1 MNASAF
7 PHRVCTDCNNG
18 RVIATGS
25 AVRSGVRERKR
36 IATRNAIQRAVLT
49 LALER
54 GFDRVTVEEISQA
67 AGVSPRT
74 FFNYFPTKEA
84 AVIGDVPE
92 MPGED
97 AIARF
102 VEAGPEESMLDG
114 IRDLLLATVDQE
126 PNPDGADIE
135 SLRRML
141 LREHPYLFTLRLAG
155 MKQLE
160 QELVTVVKRR
170 LTRDDPQLARDPARL
185 HSRARLVTF
194 VAFAGIRHAWTCW
207 AETGGRGALAD
218 RLMDS
223 FGELHEL
230 VRAEGA

>member
-1 MNASAF
+1 M
-7 PHRVCTDCNNG
+7 
-18 RVIATGS
+18 IATTP
-25 AVRSGVRERKR
+25 APERSGVRERKR
-36 IATRNAIQRAVLT
+36 LATRNAIQRAVLA

-54 GFDRVTVEEISQA
+54 GFDGVTVEEISHV

-92 MPGED
+92 MPDEE
-97 AIARF
+97 AIERF
-102 VEAGPEESMLDG
+102 VAAGPEQPMLEG
-114 IRDLLLATVDQE
+114 IRDLLLSTVDQE

-135 SLRRML
+135 TLRRKL
-141 LREHPYLFTLRLAG
+141 LREHPHLFSLRMAS

-160 QELVTVVKRR
+160 LELVSVMERR
-170 LTRDDPQLARDPARL
+170 LTRDDGLLAEDPERL
-185 HSRARLVTF
+185 HSRARLVTY

-207 AETGGRGALAD
+207 AETGGHGSLAN
-218 RLMDS
+218 RLTDS

-230 VRAEGA
+230 VSDESR

>member
-1 MNASAF
+1 MIAAS
-7 PHRVCTDCNNG
+7 PT
-18 RVIATGS
+18 
-25 AVRSGVRERKR
+25 VRNGVRERKR

-49 LALER
+49 LALDR
-54 GFDRVTVEEISQA
+54 GFDGVTVEEISHA

-84 AVIGDVPE
+84 AVIGDLPE
-92 MPGED
+92 MPGPD
-97 AIARF
+97 AIERF
-102 VEAGPEESMLDG
+102 VEAGPGESMLDG

-135 SLRRML
+135 SLRRTL
-141 LREHPYLFTLRLAG
+141 LREHPYLFTLRMAS

-160 QELVTVVKRR
+160 LELVSVVERR
-170 LTRDDPQLARDPARL
+170 LTRDDARLADDPERL

-194 VAFAGIRHAWTCW
+194 VAFAAIRHAWSCW
-207 AETGGRGALAD
+207 AETGGHGALAD

-223 FGELHEL
+223 FGELREL

>member
-1 MNASAF
+1 M
-7 PHRVCTDCNNG
+7 
-18 RVIATGS
+18 IATTS
-25 AVRSGVRERKR
+25 APARGGVRERKR
-36 IATRNAIQRAVLT
+36 LATRNAIQRAVLT

-54 GFDRVTVEEISQA
+54 GFDGVTVEEISHT

-92 MPGED
+92 MPDEE

-102 VEAGPEESMLDG
+102 VTAGQEQPMLES
-114 IRDLLLATVDQE
+114 IRDLLLSTVDQE

-135 SLRRML
+135 ALRRRL
-141 LREHPYLFTLRLAG
+141 LREHPYLFTLRMAN

-160 QELVTVVKRR
+160 LELVSVVERR
-170 LTRDDPQLARDPARL
+170 LRRDDGMLADDPERL
-185 HSRARLVTF
+185 HSRARLVTY

-207 AETGGRGALAD
+207 AETGGHGALSD

-230 VRAEGA
+230 VSDETR